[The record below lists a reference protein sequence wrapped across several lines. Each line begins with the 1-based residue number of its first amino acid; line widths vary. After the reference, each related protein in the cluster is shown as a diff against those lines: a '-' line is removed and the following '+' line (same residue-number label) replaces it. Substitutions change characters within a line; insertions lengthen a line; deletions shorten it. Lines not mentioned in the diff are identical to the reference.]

1 VARVRSISPLLDER
15 DGLTVDALV
24 ATLKGAAA
32 GQSGFKLLTLGGEAF
47 LALAVLAA
55 RAQRTL
61 DLQYYIFR
69 ADTTGSLLSAIVLR
83 AADRGVRVRMLVD
96 GFNLIGRDYQAAVLN
111 THPNVEL
118 RLFNPL
124 AGHAGGPFRRLL
136 GLVTEP
142 ERANRRMHNKVFI
155 ADGRLVVLGGRNVGD
170 RYFGASDE
178 VGFGDMDVLCAGAV
192 VADICASFD
201 GFWRNR
207 AAKTLQSVGIKSRSM
222 AEFGRF
228 RHRISHLRKRQ
239 RDSAFAMR
247 LADTKLAQELTEASL
262 DLTWASAR
270 LIVDLPDKVAGI
282 RQERFSPL
290 DQLTELAKGAKREL
304 LLVSPYFIPGDRG
317 MSLLAALR
325 ARGIKIRLISNS
337 LASTDV
343 IAVHAAYRRYRYALL
358 KIGVE
363 IYELRSLPSQAGKR
377 KELFASSRASLHAK
391 VYVLDQAR
399 AVIGSLNLDPR
410 SMFLNTE
417 IGVLIHSVVLAG
429 ELADHFDLLV
439 SPDYSYRVCLQDGSE
454 KVMWMDRQ
462 DEITTE
468 FFREP
473 GASLWRRLGA
483 FVFQWLPIEDQL

>member
-1 VARVRSISPLLDER
+1 MARVGSISPLLDEGE
-15 DGLTVDALV
+15 GLTVDALV
-24 ATLKGAAA
+24 AAIKGTVA
-32 GQSGFKLLTLGGEAF
+32 GQSGFKLLTEGNEAF
-47 LALAVLAA
+47 LALAILAA

-61 DLQYYIFR
+61 DLQYYIFK

-83 AADRGVRVRMLVD
+83 AADRGVRVRLLVD
-96 GFNLIGRDYQAAVLN
+96 GFNLIGRDYHAAVLN
-111 THPNVEL
+111 MHPNVEL

-124 AGHAGGPFRRLL
+124 AGHAGGPLRRLA

-142 ERANRRMHNKVFI
+142 KRANRRMHNKVFV
-155 ADGRLVVLGGRNVGD
+155 ADGKLVVLGGRNIGD
-170 RYFGASDE
+170 QYFGASDE
-178 VGFGDMDVLCAGAV
+178 VGFGDMDVLCVGPV

-201 GFWRNR
+201 GFWRNQ
-207 AAKTLQSVGIKSRSM
+207 AARTLQSVGIKSRSM

-228 RHRISHLRKRQ
+228 RHRISQLRKRQ
-239 RDSAFAMR
+239 RDSAFAKR
-247 LADTKLAQELTEASL
+247 IADTQLAKELTEAGL
-262 DLTWASAR
+262 DLTWACAS

-282 RQERFSPL
+282 QREHLSPL
-290 DQLTELAKGAKREL
+290 DQLTELAKGATREL
-304 LLVSPYFIPGDRG
+304 LLVSPYFVPGERG

-343 IAVHAAYRRYRYALL
+343 VAVHAAYRGYREALL

-363 IYELRSLPSQAGKR
+363 VFELRSMPKQDGKR
-377 KELFASSRASLHAK
+377 KELFLPSRASLHAK

-417 IGVLIHSVVLAG
+417 IGVLIHSNALAG
-429 ELADHFDLLV
+429 EIADRFELLV
-439 SPDYSYRVCLQDGSE
+439 SPDYCYRLCFQSGSE
-454 KVMWMDRQ
+454 KMMWTGKQ
-462 DEITTE
+462 GEITTR

-473 GASLWRRLGA
+473 GASLWRRIGA
-483 FVFQWLPIEDQL
+483 LIFRWLPIEDQL